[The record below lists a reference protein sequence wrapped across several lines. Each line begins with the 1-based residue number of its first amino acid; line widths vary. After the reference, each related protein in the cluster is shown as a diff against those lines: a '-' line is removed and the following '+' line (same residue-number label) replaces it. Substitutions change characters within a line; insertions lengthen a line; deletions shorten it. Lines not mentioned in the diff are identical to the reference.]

1 MGQLRVRILSFVS
14 KHAHNRLEVTR
25 LTVYLVFS
33 LSGIVG
39 LPFHFLFDW
48 VGGGQVVLHL
58 ITITVSHSSNTIH
71 ALY

>member
-39 LPFHFLFDW
+39 LPFHFLFD
-48 VGGGQVVLHL
+48 LSL
-58 ITITVSHSSNTIH
+58 IHI
-71 ALY
+71 